1 MTGHQRDGLHG
12 SERDPLT
19 APASCPCRRD
29 DTKASADRAA
39 LALNSGRTIG
49 KRPGAVNARDRVVHA
64 GFRARI
70 AAVAG
75 LFAIVAGLVA
85 AALTT
90 SASAVAQGR
99 TDPPP
104 VWVPVPTRVD
114 PDREARQRI
123 DSAQKPV
130 DDRDYVRVDAPTRM
144 LDAISFVAE
153 GRAYRLAGVRPAD
166 RARICRTETG
176 ARWACGLR
184 ATTALSGWIAGRLLA
199 CRVLGPVPPADPV
212 AGSSQP
218 HRPTPVPARCELD
231 RTSLA
236 VRLVAEGW
244 AEPLAADD
252 PELAPALA
260 AARRDRRGLWADHA
274 PSP

>member
-49 KRPGAVNARDRVVHA
+49 KPPEAVNARDHVVHA
-64 GFRARI
+64 GFRGRI
-70 AAVAG
+70 AAA
-75 LFAIVAGLVA
+75 AGLVVA
-85 AALTT
+85 VLTT
-90 SASAVAQGR
+90 SAPALAQVR

-114 PDREARQRI
+114 PDREARERI

-153 GRAYRLAGVRPAD
+153 GRAYRLAGVKPAD

-184 ATTALSGWIAGRLLA
+184 ATTALSGWIAGRLVA
-199 CRVLGPVPPADPV
+199 CRVLGPVPSAEPA
-212 AGSSQP
+212 AS

-244 AEPLAADD
+244 AEPVAADD
-252 PELAPALA
+252 PELGPALA
-260 AARRDRRGLWADHA
+260 AARKARRGLWADQPPA
-274 PSP
+274 P